1 MSYLRFDKTLMTNL
15 EESLPKEILR
25 TNRSG
30 AYHCTTIVDCNTRKY
45 HGLLVIPVPE
55 IDDENHVLLSS
66 LDETVV
72 QHGAEFN
79 LGLHKYQGN
88 NYSPRGHKYIRE
100 FECEKVPTT
109 WYRVGGVVLK
119 KEKLFV
125 HHENRILIRY
135 TLVEAHSATTLRLRP
150 FLAFR
155 SVRQYTHENA
165 QASRDYQEVDNGIK
179 TCMYAGYPELFMQLN
194 KKNEF
199 HFQPDWYRGIE
210 YPKEQERGYD
220 FNEDLYVPGYFEV
233 DIKKGESVVFSGGVS
248 EASTRTLKKTFE
260 EEMEE
265 RTPRD
270 NFQHCLINAA
280 HQFLNKQNEES
291 YILAGYPWFKC
302 RARDMFIAL
311 PGLTLAIDEVAK
323 FESVMETARKAIHD
337 FINDE
342 PNNLKIYEMEHPDV
356 LLWAVWCIQQY
367 AKMVSRDK
375 CREKYGQL
383 LEEIM
388 EYLRRENHP
397 NLFLH
402 SNGLLYAN
410 GTEKAITWMNSTVN
424 GHPVIPRTGYIV
436 EINALWYNALCFV
449 GELVG
454 ETGNNNLAETLQTLA
469 EQTGKSFID
478 TFLNEYGYLLDYVD
492 GNMMDWSVRPNM
504 IFTVA
509 FDYSPLDARQ
519 KKGVLDVVTKELL
532 TPKGLRSLSP
542 KSGGYNPNYVGPQM
556 QRDYAYHQGTAWPWL
571 AGFYF
576 EAYLRIYKMSALGFI
591 ERQLIGYEDEM
602 VSLSALS
609 GITSQLHDAL
619 RERVWLKS
627 GAYLIIQPTEAL
639 TVIDVN
645 TGKNIA
651 KKEMQENFL
660 KVNIEAAEEIARQ
673 LRLRNISGI
682 VIVDFINLEAK
693 SAESELLN
701 VFGAALKKDP
711 VPTQIVEMTKLG
723 LVEVTRKKIKK
734 SLRESLS

>member
-15 EESLPKEILR
+15 EESLPREILR

-30 AYHCTTIVDCNTRKY
+30 AYHCSTIVDCNTRKY
-45 HGLLVIPVPE
+45 HGLLVIPIPE
-55 IDDENHVLLSS
+55 LDDENHVLLSS
-66 LDETVV
+66 LDETVI

-79 LGLHKYQGN
+79 LGLHKYHGDN
-88 NYSPRGHKYIRE
+88 FSPRGHKYIRE

-109 WYRVGGVVLK
+109 WYRVGGVILK
-119 KEKLFV
+119 KEKVFV
-125 HHENRILIRY
+125 HYENRILIRY
-135 TLVEAHSATTLRLRP
+135 TLVDAHSETTLRFRP

-165 QASRDYQEVDNGIK
+165 QANRHYDLVENGIK
-179 TCMYAGYPELFMQLN
+179 TSMYPGYPELYMQLN
-194 KKNEF
+194 KPNEF

-233 DIKKGESVVFSGGVS
+233 DIKKGESIVFSGGVS
-248 EASTRTLKKTFE
+248 EAGTRTLKRTFE
-260 EEMEE
+260 EEVEE

-280 HQFLNKQNEES
+280 HQFLNKQGDEF

-302 RARDMFIAL
+302 RARDMFISL

-323 FESVMETARKAIHD
+323 FEMVMETARKAIHD

-342 PNNLKIYEMEHPDV
+342 PDDVKVYEMEHPDV

-367 AKMVSRDK
+367 AKMVSRDQ
-375 CREKYGQL
+375 CREKYGTL
-383 LEEIM
+383 LQDIM

-410 GTEKAITWMNSTVN
+410 GTEKAITWMNSTAN
-424 GHPVIPRTGYIV
+424 GRPVIPRTGYIV
-436 EINALWYNALCFV
+436 EINALWYNALRFTSELL
-449 GELVG
+449 GEG
-454 ETGNNNLAETLQTLA
+454 GNNNLAETLNVLA
-469 EQTGKSFID
+469 EKTGKAFVD

-519 KKGVLDVVTKELL
+519 KKGVLDIVTKELL

-576 EAYLRIYKMSALGFI
+576 EAYLRIYKMSGIGFV

-602 VSLSALS
+602 TSHCIGSIPELFDGNPPFKGRGAVSFAMNVAEILRVLYLLS
-609 GITSQLHDAL
+609 
-619 RERVWLKS
+619 K
-627 GAYLIIQPTEAL
+627 Y
-639 TVIDVN
+639 N
-645 TGKNIA
+645 Y
-651 KKEMQENFL
+651 
-660 KVNIEAAEEIARQ
+660 
-673 LRLRNISGI
+673 
-682 VIVDFINLEAK
+682 
-693 SAESELLN
+693 
-701 VFGAALKKDP
+701 
-711 VPTQIVEMTKLG
+711 
-723 LVEVTRKKIKK
+723 
-734 SLRESLS
+734 